1 MISYT
6 EALIKAKEIREE
18 IDSCT
23 EYENGY
29 VFCSAK
35 GEDQEGGYYSPI
47 VVLKEDGKVID
58 MPQFVVNGTG
68 KELKHEQIQ
77 NS

>member
-6 EALIKAKEIREE
+6 EALIKAKETREE
-18 IDSCT
+18 IDSCI

-29 VFCSAK
+29 VFCSDK
-35 GEDQEGGYYSPI
+35 GEDQVGGYYSPI
-47 VVLKEDGKVID
+47 VVLKEDGRVID
-58 MPQFVVNGTG
+58 MPQFIVNGTG

-77 NS
+77 NY

>member
-1 MISYT
+1 MISFR
-6 EALIKAKEIREE
+6 EAFLKAKEIREE

-29 VFCSAK
+29 VFCSDR
-35 GEDQEGGYYSPI
+35 GEEQVGGYYSPI
-47 VVLKEDGKVID
+47 VVLKEDGKVVD

-68 KELKHEQIQ
+68 KELKSFKI
-77 NS
+77 

>member
-6 EALIKAKEIREE
+6 EAFIKAKEIREK
-18 IDSCT
+18 IDSCI

-29 VFCSAK
+29 VFCSDK
-35 GEDQEGGYYSPI
+35 GENQEVGYYSPI
-47 VVLKEDGKVID
+47 VVLKEDGRVID
-58 MPQFVVNGTG
+58 MPQFIVNGTG

-77 NS
+77 NY

>member
-6 EALIKAKEIREE
+6 EAFIKAKEIREE

-29 VFCSAK
+29 VFCSDK
-35 GEDQEGGYYSPI
+35 GEDQVGGYYSPI
-47 VVLKEDGKVID
+47 VVLKEDGRVID
-58 MPQFVVNGTG
+58 MPQFIVNGTG
-68 KELKHEQIQ
+68 KELKHEQIH
-77 NS
+77 NY